1 MNSNTELFF
10 KNGNVNNLKIN
21 ELKFKSSTLK
31 TGESELSPFLIN
43 DKNGNNLLS
52 LKNDISIISSNLV
65 GINNPNPSSQLDVNG
80 DIKLTKSIIGKDNK
94 KIINQNDEIFINPD
108 NEFTSTNI
116 KNNLNIL
123 DGGLVVGK
131 SDIIP
136 NNGDI
141 IFENNL
147 KDSQGKVILNAD
159 VNNLNINQSG
169 NKLVNVKGKTNFS
182 NAVTIGDNVETISS
196 GELNVSKKITTKK
209 LHLNDDDNREIK
221 FKGNKSANIHLGKY
235 SVLANTSDDTVIGN
249 NLNVEN
255 NFVKVKN
262 SDENGYMGVVL
273 NKKKGLQVHNFKGRV
288 NAGDSLV
295 DPSVTIS
302 SDGQLIYSMP
312 VLNIQSFSINNPNN
326 EVFQYIR
333 SHLTDKPVGSTI
345 TFTTTKYITQD
356 TIINCLK
363 NRDRYVRGYVID
375 KKDNHKTL
383 QAFDVELS

>member
-10 KNGNVNNLKIN
+10 RNGNVNNLKIN

-94 KIINQNDEIFINPD
+94 KILNQNDEIFINPD

-131 SDIIP
+131 SDVIP
-136 NNGDI
+136 NNGEI
-141 IFENNL
+141 ILENNL
-147 KDSQGKVILNAD
+147 KDSQGRVILNAE
-159 VNNLNINQSG
+159 VNNLNINQNGS
-169 NKLVNVKGKTNFS
+169 KLVNIKGKTNFS
-182 NAVTIGDNVETISS
+182 NAVIIGDNVETIGP

-209 LHLNDDDNREIK
+209 ININEDGDREIK
-221 FKGNKSANIHLGKY
+221 FKGNKASNIYLGKY
-235 SVLANTSDDTVIGN
+235 SVLANTVDDTLIGN
-249 NLNVEN
+249 NLNVTN
-255 NFVKVKN
+255 NLIKVKK
-262 SDENGYMGVVL
+262 SDENGYMGVVFSK
-273 NKKKGLQVHNFKGRV
+273 NKGLQVHNFKGKV
-288 NAGDSLV
+288 NTGDSLV
-295 DPSVTIS
+295 DPSVSIS
-302 SDGQLIYSMP
+302 NDGQLVYSMP
-312 VLNIQSFSINNPNN
+312 VLNIQSFNIDNPNN

-333 SHLTDKPVGSTI
+333 SHLTDKPIGSTM
-345 TFTTTKYITQD
+345 TFTTTKYISQD

-375 KKDNHKTL
+375 KRDNHKTL